1 MLFQQIINIKDYY
14 DIIHY
19 FVNSLKSSVYTYSIL
34 EQPHFKC
41 SMATLAS
48 GYHIDSV
55 GID

>member
-19 FVNSLKSSVYTYSIL
+19 SVNSLKSSVYTDSIW
-34 EQPHFKC
+34 EQPHCKC

>member
-41 SMATLAS
+41 SMATLAG

>member
-19 FVNSLKSSVYTYSIL
+19 SVNSLKSSVYTYSIW
-34 EQPHFKC
+34 EQPHCKC